1 MDSAAFYASSGAVL
15 VVDDEADIRK
25 LVNAL
30 LTAAGYTVFLADSGE
45 HALQVFQKHSSEITL
60 LLADVVAPG
69 MSGPMLAERLIEL
82 QPHLKVVF
90 MSGYEASTI
99 VRRYVVQR
107 RYVLLSKP
115 FQTGRLVQ
123 AVEDAI
129 GPAHR
134 GMHG

>member
-1 MDSAAFYASSGAVL
+1 MDTGAIYASSGAVL
-15 VVDDEADIRK
+15 VVDDEAEIRK

-45 HALQVFQKHSSEITL
+45 HALQVFQKRSSEITL

-69 MSGPMLAERLIEL
+69 MSGPMLAERLIEM
-82 QPHLKVVF
+82 QPHLKVMF
-90 MSGYEASTI
+90 MSGYEASTV
-99 VRRYVVQR
+99 VRRYVVER

-115 FQTGRLVQ
+115 FDTQKLVR
-123 AVEDAI
+123 AVEEAI
-129 GPAHR
+129 GPARR